1 MVLGCPDGRRKKRS
15 GARRVFAVFEDGL
28 PACKRLRAAAGKTG
42 REAKKTFQR
51 RRIFALSAG
60 QAAGLGAPCKKL
72 PEERHKHMARASGLL
87 DFRGLR
93 GAAPGLKGFASCA
106 KAVRAPGKNSQ
117 FAGRSKFRDVC
128 RQSGEV
134 SQTPSEAVC
143 RPANAPIPPKF
154 QTFCGAG
161 RRFRNASQK
170 AASEAA

>member
-1 MVLGCPDGRRKKRS
+1 MPGWAAQKAFRRTTRFCRFRGWIAGLQKTT
-15 GARRVFAVFEDGL
+15 GNRRQNWQ
-28 PACKRLRAAAGKTG
+28 R
-42 REAKKTFQR
+42 REKKTFQR

-72 PEERHKHMARASGLL
+72 PEERYKHMAKASGLL

-93 GAAPGLKGFASCA
+93 GAAPVLKGFASCA
-106 KAVRAPGKNSQ
+106 EAVRAPGKNGQ
-117 FAGRSKFRDVC
+117 FAGRSNFRDAC
-128 RQSGEV
+128 RHSGEV

>member
-28 PACKRLRAAAGKTG
+28 PACKKLQAGKGAKKDISTPPKFQTFCGRSPVSGCLAKNCQRSGISTWQKRPACWIFEASAAQRQVRKALQAAA
-42 REAKKTFQR
+42 E
-51 RRIFALSAG
+51 
-60 QAAGLGAPCKKL
+60 
-72 PEERHKHMARASGLL
+72 
-87 DFRGLR
+87 
-93 GAAPGLKGFASCA
+93 
-106 KAVRAPGKNSQ
+106 AVRAPGKNSQ

-128 RQSGEV
+128 RHSGEV

-170 AASEAA
+170 TARGAA